1 MLASTYYEKALSNFK
16 TAKILFR
23 TASNDEEQLNIT
35 GYHIQQ
41 SIELAIKHILS
52 LHGKPFQ
59 KTHDLDQLI
68 NYAES
73 NNIDLYLP
81 EYLKDKA
88 DVISLWETKTRYIIG
103 FKVELHRIEK
113 ALLELENYFEV
124 LSSIEEL

>member
-23 TASNDEEQLNIT
+23 MASNDEEQLNMAA
-35 GYHIQQ
+35 YHIEQ
-41 SIELAIKHILS
+41 SIEFAITYILS

-103 FKVELHRIEK
+103 FKVELNRIEK